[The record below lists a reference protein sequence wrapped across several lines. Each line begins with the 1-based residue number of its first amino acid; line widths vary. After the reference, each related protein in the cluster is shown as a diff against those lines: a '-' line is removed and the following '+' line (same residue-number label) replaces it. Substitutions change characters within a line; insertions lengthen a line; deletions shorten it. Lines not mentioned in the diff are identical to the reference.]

1 MASAAESPAQ
11 LLPSLPRGAR
21 LLIIRLRSLGDA
33 LLLTPAL
40 RALKQW
46 RPDLR
51 LSVLM
56 YTRFAPI
63 LEGNPD
69 IEEILSL
76 DPEGPTAPLAIAR
89 ALDDVRRRRFAA
101 CVNLHGGT
109 LSAVLARASGAPHR
123 LAFGHFRFPFVY
135 TARAPDVR
143 SFFGRQRV
151 HSVEWQ
157 MGLFYWAGLPA
168 AEIPPLQVFP
178 QLAARVSVAKKLA
191 AGGVGPPYAVVHPI
205 SRIPTQDWPAERYAL
220 LGQMLEE
227 EGLTPVFHCGPGEEA
242 KLDAIARAASRPLRR
257 MAGLSIPELVALI
270 EGAAL
275 FVGVDSGPAHIAAA
289 LGRPTVVLFGSMDS
303 TIWRPWKAPHEVVQ
317 NYYPCNP
324 CKGDRCYAFAQ
335 PECILSITVEQ
346 VRVAVQRLGTRAAG
360 ELP

>member
-1 MASAAESPAQ
+1 P
-11 LLPSLPRGAR
+11 GAR

-56 YTRFAPI
+56 YSRFAPI

-69 IEEILSL
+69 IEELLTL
-76 DPEGPTAPLAIAR
+76 DPEGPAAPLAIAR
-89 ALDDVRRRRFAA
+89 ALDDVRRPRFAV
-101 CVNLHGGT
+101 CINLHGGT
-109 LSAVLARASGAPHR
+109 LSALLARASGAPHR
-123 LAFGHFRFPFVY
+123 LAFGHFRFPSVY

-143 SFFGRQRV
+143 RFFGRERV

-157 MGLFYWAGLPA
+157 MGLFYWAGLPP
-168 AEIPPLQVFP
+168 AEIPPLRVFP
-178 QLAARVSVAKKLA
+178 QQAAKASVTRKLA
-191 AGGVGPPYAVVHPI
+191 AHGLEPGQPYAVVHPI
-205 SRIPTQDWPAERYAL
+205 SRIPTQDWPAERYAA
-220 LGQMLEE
+220 LGRVLEE
-227 EGLTPVFHCGPGEEA
+227 AGLTPVFHCGPGEEA
-242 KLDAIARAASRPLRR
+242 KLDAIERAASGPVRQMR
-257 MAGLSIPELVALI
+257 GLSIPELVALI

-289 LGRPTVVLFGSMDS
+289 LGRPAVVLFGSMDS
-303 TIWRPWKAPHEVVQ
+303 NIWRPWKAPHEIVQ
-317 NYYPCNP
+317 NYYACNP

-335 PECILSITVEQ
+335 PECILSISVEQ
-346 VRVAVQRLGTRAAG
+346 VRAAVKRLAAR